1 MREKA
6 NEMDENKFDRLGPMM
21 GAIGEEATNIV
32 GDPDGLYIYVE
43 IGNQWISASV
53 FKEEDGIVRYFDPS
67 SELSDVIWDAWEAE
81 EEDKRWPVMEYEV
94 HGTKFSAK
102 FKFPDEVD
110 VESFDVDRREEA
122 LKRRYGDKPIVY
134 PPVPEHFMELK

>member
-1 MREKA
+1 MSEGVGQMEPDKL
-6 NEMDENKFDRLGPMM
+6 DQLGPMM
-21 GAIGEEATNIV
+21 NEIGVEATEIV

-43 IGNQWISASV
+43 MGNQWISASV

-81 EEDKRWPVMEYEV
+81 EEDKRWAVMEYEV
-94 HGTKFSAK
+94 HGTKFSAQ